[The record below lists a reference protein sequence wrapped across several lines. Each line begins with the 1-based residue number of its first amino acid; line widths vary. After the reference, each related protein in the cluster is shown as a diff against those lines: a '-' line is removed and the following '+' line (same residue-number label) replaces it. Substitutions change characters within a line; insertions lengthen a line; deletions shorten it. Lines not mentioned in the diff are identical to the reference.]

1 MSKSSL
7 TSIPEYY
14 NGFIG
19 LISEEEVVTA
29 LQRGLLIFK
38 QYIELIPNDKGDYRY
53 AEGKWSVKELLQHLV
68 DTELIFNYRALS
80 FARGEATHLPGYDHD
95 AYVQQLDLSAKSLT
109 EIGALFTAL
118 RNSTIALFQSFSEE
132 ERARKGTANGM
143 EVSVELIGF
152 ISEGHMRHH
161 LNIIQERYL

>member
-14 NGFIG
+14 HGFIA

-29 LQRGLLIFK
+29 LQRGLLIYK
-38 QYIELIPNDKGDYRY
+38 QYIELIPNEKGDYRY
-53 AEGKWSVKELLQHLV
+53 ADGKWSVKELLQHLV

-80 FARGEATHLPGYDHD
+80 FARGEATHLPGYNHD
-95 AYVQQLDLSAKSLT
+95 EYVQQLDLSDKSLT
-109 EIGALFTAL
+109 DIGALFIAL
-118 RNSTIALFQSFSEE
+118 RNSTIALFQSFSKAELD
-132 ERARKGTANGM
+132 RKGTANGL

-152 ISEGHMRHH
+152 IAEGHMRHH